1 MVPARYLVEA
11 VVSEGRSPTEIARIY
26 GVSRSWIYRLLDRY
40 QQGGLEAIQPRSR
53 RPRSC
58 PHQLSPEVRDEI
70 LELRDH
76 LCAAGFD
83 AGPQT
88 IATHLAKHLDQV
100 PSRATIGRILKR
112 CGLVTPQPQKRPKSS
127 WIRFEAS
134 LPNQMWQGD
143 CTHWHLADGTE
154 VEILNLI
161 DDHSRFFLASVAFL
175 SVTARDVVKVFHQ
188 AGGEYGY
195 PASWLSDNGLIFNAR
210 SRGGQGH
217 LHATLARLGIQ

>member
-1 MVPARYLVEA
+1 M
-11 VVSEGRSPTEIARIY
+11 
-26 GVSRSWIYRLLDRY
+26 
-40 QQGGLEAIQPRSR
+40 EAIQPRSR

-88 IATHLAKHLDQV
+88 IATHLAKHLDQA
-100 PSRATIGRILKR
+100 PSPATIWRILKR

-134 LPNQMWQGD
+134 LPNQMWQG
-143 CTHWHLADGTE
+143 GTDFRLRE
-154 VEILNLI
+154 DRI
-161 DDHSRFFLASVAFL
+161 
-175 SVTARDVVKVFHQ
+175 
-188 AGGEYGY
+188 
-195 PASWLSDNGLIFNAR
+195 DNG
-210 SRGGQGH
+210 GTV
-217 LHATLARLGIQ
+217 TLRYLGRLRHIAVGRAYKHRRVRLLVAGADVRVVDAEGVLLRQLTLDPDRDYQPLGTPTVVHDVLRQVSSMS

>member
-1 MVPARYLVEA
+1 MLGGGQTVRFAVVDLVLLDPIADALVVDAQVLADPGDGHPRQDQADSFSPKVGRVPSVCLGHVDRPVRSIMLLDRLCPPKRGNSKA

-100 PSRATIGRILKR
+100 PSPATIWRILKR
-112 CGLVTPQPQKRPKSS
+112 C
-127 WIRFEAS
+127 
-134 LPNQMWQGD
+134 
-143 CTHWHLADGTE
+143 
-154 VEILNLI
+154 
-161 DDHSRFFLASVAFL
+161 
-175 SVTARDVVKVFHQ
+175 
-188 AGGEYGY
+188 
-195 PASWLSDNGLIFNAR
+195 
-210 SRGGQGH
+210 
-217 LHATLARLGIQ
+217 